1 MKRLFFLFCCFYTLS
16 SCSLQSAEFLTKTAY
31 TGKQK
36 LKNVFVVVVSD
47 KDTKDCMQYYEN
59 FLIDSL
65 KKSDIDAEGTFYCCR
80 NKNSDMVDI
89 INSSL
94 PSTKYYENILII
106 VVSKTIIGHGTS
118 STRELQLD
126 LFDDT
131 TKKKTWDGKLSDT
144 FSWFVSDDN
153 YRKVA
158 TKFTMATL
166 KELRSKSIL

>member
-1 MKRLFFLFCCFYTLS
+1 
-16 SCSLQSAEFLTKTAY
+16 
-31 TGKQK
+31 
-36 LKNVFVVVVSD
+36 
-47 KDTKDCMQYYEN
+47 
-59 FLIDSL
+59 
-65 KKSDIDAEGTFYCCR
+65 
-80 NKNSDMVDI
+80 MVDI